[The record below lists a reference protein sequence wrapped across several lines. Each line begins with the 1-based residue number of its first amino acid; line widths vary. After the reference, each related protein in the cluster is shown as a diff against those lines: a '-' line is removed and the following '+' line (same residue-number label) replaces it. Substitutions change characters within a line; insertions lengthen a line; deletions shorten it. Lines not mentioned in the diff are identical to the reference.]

1 MAVNT
6 QKKEEQS
13 LEDQLFAACYNGN
26 IEKVKLLLRNRNINI
41 NIQEMIQNNKGPTP
55 LTYACERGHVEI
67 VKLLLNDP
75 RTNVNLGYVG
85 ETPFYYACLKGN
97 LEVVKL
103 LLNHKNIDINLT
115 SSNHGF
121 IPLMRAC
128 EKGYYE
134 VVELI
139 LKSGKITNLNAK
151 TKDGKTAIDIAKE
164 NKRTNITKLLEL
176 FEENINI
183 AKRNLT
189 YGPQRNYWNL
199 NPQNNIQSN
208 TQMVVNTQKK
218 EEQSLENQLL
228 SASWIGNFEKVKE
241 LLQNKNINTNVQGMG
256 PTPLTY
262 ACERGH
268 VEIVKLL
275 LSDPRINV
283 NLGYLGETPFYY
295 ACLNGKTGV
304 VELLLN
310 HKNVNI
316 NLISRNHGFT
326 PLMRACEKGHIEI
339 VKRILKSGKITNLN
353 AKTEDGKTAIDI
365 ARETKNKT
373 ILELLESFEK
383 RKNKM
388 RKGIFFFLLPFKIIF
403 QSKSFK

>member
-151 TKDGKTAIDIAKE
+151 TKDGKTAIDIA
-164 NKRTNITKLLEL
+164 
-176 FEENINI
+176 
-183 AKRNLT
+183 
-189 YGPQRNYWNL
+189 
-199 NPQNNIQSN
+199 
-208 TQMVVNTQKK
+208 
-218 EEQSLENQLL
+218 
-228 SASWIGNFEKVKE
+228 
-241 LLQNKNINTNVQGMG
+241 
-256 PTPLTY
+256 
-262 ACERGH
+262 
-268 VEIVKLL
+268 
-275 LSDPRINV
+275 
-283 NLGYLGETPFYY
+283 
-295 ACLNGKTGV
+295 
-304 VELLLN
+304 
-310 HKNVNI
+310 
-316 NLISRNHGFT
+316 
-326 PLMRACEKGHIEI
+326 
-339 VKRILKSGKITNLN
+339 
-353 AKTEDGKTAIDI
+353 
-365 ARETKNKT
+365 RETKNKT